1 MGLSRELGKNWVK
14 GMDLYSKRP
23 PLALTLIE
31 RQDSVKGE
39 TGIDSDI
46 MQPLMW
52 FLHQCL

>member
-23 PLALTLIE
+23 PLALNLIE
-31 RQDSVKGE
+31 RQDSAKGE